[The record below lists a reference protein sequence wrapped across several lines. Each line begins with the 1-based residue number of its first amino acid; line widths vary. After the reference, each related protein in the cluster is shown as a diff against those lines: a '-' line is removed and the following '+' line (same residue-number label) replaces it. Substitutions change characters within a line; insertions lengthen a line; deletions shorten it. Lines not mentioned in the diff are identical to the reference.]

1 MIRLRN
7 LIAMALIISSGVSA
21 LYAGKSSAQR
31 TGAHPERHL
40 NLRRLSSSS
49 LSSLGSVGS
58 SQSRSDSPVEGI
70 TFPEEFFT
78 VESYDA
84 GDFVKEV
91 IDSLNEIYEKDE
103 VVKHTPKIRKLVEM
117 CFTPAFED
125 NFSEGKTAA
134 AVETLREKLSIL
146 FRRASL
152 REC

>member
-7 LIAMALIISSGVSA
+7 LIAMTLIISSGLSA

-31 TGAHPERHL
+31 TGVHDNRHL
-40 NLRRLSSSS
+40 NFRRLSSSS
-49 LSSLGSVGS
+49 SSSLGSVGS
-58 SQSRSDSPVEGI
+58 AQSRSDSPVAGI
-70 TFPEEFFT
+70 TFSEDFFT

-84 GDFVKEV
+84 GCFVAEL
-91 IDSLNEIYEKDE
+91 IASLNEIYKEDE
-103 VVKHTPKIRKLVEM
+103 VAKHTPKIRNLVDM

-125 NFSEGKTAA
+125 NFSEEKTVAA
-134 AVETLREKLSIL
+134 IEKLKDKLSIL